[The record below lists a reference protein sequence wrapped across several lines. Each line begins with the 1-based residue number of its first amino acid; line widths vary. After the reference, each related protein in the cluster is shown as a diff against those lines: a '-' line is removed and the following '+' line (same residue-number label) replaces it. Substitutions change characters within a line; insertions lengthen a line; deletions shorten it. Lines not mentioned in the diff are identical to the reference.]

1 MKSVIV
7 WCKYRELTHL
17 VRLEIRAT
25 RSWEAAWP
33 HQGYSRSQGVAE
45 HLHMSVN
52 ASATNEVS
60 SLDDSSEPCSGFQI
74 SLWKFACGPTHSF
87 NMKRGKWSFLAVFPT
102 ALIQICSF
110 WNLLFQSKNAFAS
123 RKRYLK
129 SKWLSLYQ
137 RPSREFGVSQLPAP
151 CFIISADSQTSIT
164 LLLAGKRDWLLKKNI
179 RFGIKWKDFS
189 FTEYN
194 INSLTCVRLVSFQHL
209 QQTPK
214 NTKPHQYWK

>member
-25 RSWEAAWP
+25 RSWEAARP

-45 HLHMSVN
+45 HLHMPVN

-74 SLWKFACGPTHSF
+74 SLGKFACGPTHSF

-151 CFIISADSQTSIT
+151 CFITSAQSVFPGIHHSTFSRQKRPTSE
-164 LLLAGKRDWLLKKNI
+164 KK
-179 RFGIKWKDFS
+179 
-189 FTEYN
+189 Y
-194 INSLTCVRLVSFQHL
+194 
-209 QQTPK
+209 
-214 NTKPHQYWK
+214 